1 MISMNL
7 NDIYPTESVML
18 LRPIT
23 ASGRELIKF
32 TLLELMHL
40 KVLLVA
46 KKSPKLKHYHIHRG
60 DNFDTVQAKS
70 YHAVFLSPFKKKN
83 IRIPLRV
90 LVNAL
95 FKSRKDVQSFKKQV
109 YESLVQDG
117 FFVDSVFTKIY
128 LYKRSKKG
136 KACKAHLKSLLKSSE
151 KELKKGDQDLNRL
164 AEMTSRLGLNI
175 FLLDKVDRQL
185 LKELSIIIHSS
196 GKDNLALHEH
206 SLSLHYFDYGNFDS
220 FDALDGFDLGGGS
233 FGDGRSGGDGG
244 DFDGGSDF
252 Y

>member
-1 MISMNL
+1 M
-7 NDIYPTESVML
+7 
-18 LRPIT
+18 
-23 ASGRELIKF
+23 
-32 TLLELMHL
+32 

-60 DNFDTVQAKS
+60 DNFDTIQVKA

-95 FKSRKDVQSFKKQV
+95 FKSRKDVQNFKKQV

-151 KELKKGDQDLNRL
+151 KELKKGDKDLNRL
-164 AEMTSRLGLNI
+164 AETTSRLGLNI
-175 FLLDKVDRQL
+175 FLLGKVDSQL
-185 LKELSIIIHSS
+185 LQELSAISQFHS
-196 GKDNLALHEH
+196 KENLAWNAQG
-206 SLSLHYFDYGNFDS
+206 LSHPYYDYEGFDS
-220 FDALDGFDLGGGS
+220 FDLGGGS
-233 FGDGRSGGDGG
+233 FGDGGVGADGS